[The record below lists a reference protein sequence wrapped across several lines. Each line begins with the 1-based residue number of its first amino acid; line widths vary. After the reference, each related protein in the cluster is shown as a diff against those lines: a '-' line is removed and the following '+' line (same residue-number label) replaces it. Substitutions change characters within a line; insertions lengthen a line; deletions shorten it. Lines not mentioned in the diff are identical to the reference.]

1 MESSEA
7 HTDGLVNEA
16 AALLKAALEPRAPAE
31 VGKLMD
37 WSVSTINRSNLIQ
50 HMGVSWHGGTPKWM
64 VYNGQSHIEM
74 DDDWG
79 YPHFGKPPY
88 RKMKRW
94 DTADMMLLHL
104 DRSRY

>member
-50 HMGVSWHGGTPKWM
+50 HMGVSRHGGTPKWM
-64 VYNGQSHIEM
+64 VYNGQSHILRSAERSVSLYCYQVSM
-74 DDDWG
+74 TD
-79 YPHFGKPPY
+79 
-88 RKMKRW
+88 
-94 DTADMMLLHL
+94 L
-104 DRSRY
+104 DSLN